1 MDEVLTLL
9 PQIVSQNGGSV
20 DWDTFKNAVPERLRR
35 HIMPALRQLE
45 ANKVIKRHV
54 DGTVTPP
61 TFRVITYP
69 QE

>member
-1 MDEVLTLL
+1 MDEVLEVM
-9 PQIVSQNGGSV
+9 PQIVTQNGGSV
-20 DWDTFKNAVPERLRR
+20 DWDTFKGAIPERLHR

-45 ANKVIKRHV
+45 QNQVIKRHI

-69 QE
+69 QG